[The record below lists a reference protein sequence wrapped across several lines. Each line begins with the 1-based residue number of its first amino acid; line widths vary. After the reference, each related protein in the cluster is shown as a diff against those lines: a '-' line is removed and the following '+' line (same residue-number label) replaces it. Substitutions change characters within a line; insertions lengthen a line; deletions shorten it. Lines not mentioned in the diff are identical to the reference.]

1 MTIPYVKNTIRD
13 NGSSALAL
21 GSDLHVKIG
30 VASQGT
36 HNVLTVYTDP
46 DALVTALGTGPLVS
60 AAAYHI
66 STASTPVGVIRIDPA
81 QVTAG
86 SLGAI
91 TKVGG
96 HAGPTISDNA
106 SSPLDSSE
114 LLVEIVLGG
123 IVATATFRYSLD
135 GGDTWSAAILTAAT
149 VNLTGTGISLA
160 FAAGTYVAGN
170 QYSATATGPTY
181 NITGLTT
188 AIGIAMV
195 ATSRFRLIH
204 AVGYA
209 ATAAAMASIAA
220 SVNTLLEAATSANH
234 RYTRIFLDGAP
245 EADAAQVTAFA
256 STNAPRV
263 AYTAGFADLYNPF
276 NGGFASRPAAWS
288 LVSRIMR
295 IRISRDPGAVADGAL
310 DGVFSIARDEFKT
323 PLLDDARINTLRTWI
338 GRVGFFVTRG
348 RLLAQ
353 VGSDFTSVMN
363 GFVMDA
369 ACAIAYD
376 ALLNYVNE
384 DVIVDST
391 TGRISELEAQ
401 AIEAFVTAK
410 LREQLSDLGDAS
422 DVDFVV
428 DRTTNTL
435 TTELLRGKTRI
446 LPLGYLRYI
455 ENELSFRNPSAEL
468 VTQGA

>member
-13 NGSSALAL
+13 NGSAALAL

-36 HNVLTVYTDP
+36 HNVLTIYTDP
-46 DALVTALGTGPLVS
+46 DAIVTALGTGPLVS

-66 STASTPVGVIRIDPA
+66 ATSGTPVGVIRIDPA

-96 HAGPTISDNA
+96 HAGPTITDN
-106 SSPLDSSE
+106 SSAPLDSYE
-114 LLVEIVLGG
+114 LLVEIVVGG
-123 IVATATFRYSLD
+123 ILATATFRYSLD
-135 GGDTWSAAILTAAT
+135 NGDTWSAPILTAAT

-181 NITGLTT
+181 NTTGLTA
-188 AIGIAMV
+188 AINV
-195 ATSRFRLIH
+195 AIVANSRYRLIH

-209 ATAAAMASIAA
+209 ATAAAMAAIAA
-220 SVNTLLEAATSANH
+220 SVQTLLDGAATTNH
-234 RYTRIFLDGAP
+234 RYTRCFLDGAP

-256 STNAPRV
+256 STAAPRV
-263 AYTAGFADLYNPF
+263 GYGAGFADLFNPF
-276 NGGFASRPAAWS
+276 TGGFASRPATWA
-288 LVSRIMR
+288 LVSRIMS

-323 PLLDDARINTLRTWI
+323 PLLDEARINTLRTWV
-338 GRVGFFVTRG
+338 GRIGFFVTRG

-353 VGSDFTSVMN
+353 VGSDFTSCMN

-384 DVIVDST
+384 DVIVDAV
-391 TGRISELEAQ
+391 TGRISETEAQ
-401 AIEAFVTAK
+401 SIEAFVTAK
-410 LREQLSDLGDAS
+410 LRQQLSDVGDAS
-422 DVDFVV
+422 DVDFIV

-446 LPLGYLRYI
+446 LPLGYLRFI